1 MNAVDLDHLVDH
13 HAEDAFTFLEE
24 LVRAD
29 STVGREHAAL
39 EVLAAQ
45 FVESGF
51 EIEQIPVPRDVAD
64 DPPGGVAQVSYD
76 GRYNVIARLP
86 ERGGRSLLFNGHID
100 VVPPGDL
107 TQWTT
112 PPFQPDRRD
121 GWLYGRGGGDMKAGF
136 AMGWLA
142 LRAILQGD
150 PGLITGDLSLL
161 AVIEE
166 ECTGNG
172 TLAACRAGHL
182 ADAVVV
188 LEPTDLGLLLAGVG
202 VLWMEIVVQG
212 SAGHAYAADR
222 SASALDSALD
232 VVAGLKEIEKRLNAD
247 VDDHVFVEV
256 AQPYNVNI
264 GVVDTGDWQSSVPS
278 TAVVGVR
285 FGFPRAWT
293 AEQAIEYVNRE
304 LATVSAGSPA
314 LSSRPMRVRPNGYRA
329 EGYSLDP
336 GSPLVTAL
344 QSAHHAAHGTVA
356 ETYALG
362 STTDARYYVN
372 HFDTPAVCYGPRAR
386 DIHGIDERVE
396 LQSIVDGAK
405 TLTRFIAAHFSEDG
419 S

>member
-1 MNAVDLDHLVDH
+1 M
-13 HAEDAFTFLEE
+13 FLED

-29 STVGREHAAL
+29 STVGREHEAL
-39 EVLAAQ
+39 DVLSARFAQ
-45 FVESGF
+45 SGF
-51 EIEQIPVPRDVAD
+51 AIERVPIPADVAD
-64 DPPGGVAQVSYD
+64 GPPGGVGQMSYD
-76 GRYNVIARLP
+76 GRYDVVARLP
-86 ERGGRSLLFNGHID
+86 ARGGRSLMFNGHID
-100 VVPPGDL
+100 VVPPGDV
-107 TQWTT
+107 TQWTA
-112 PPFQPDRRD
+112 PPFQPERRN

-142 LRAILQGD
+142 LHAVLHGD

-232 VVAGLKEIEKRLNAD
+232 VIAGLKEIEGRLNAD
-247 VDDHVFVEV
+247 VDDQVFVDV

-264 GVVDTGDWQSSVPS
+264 GVVGTGDWQSSVPS

-293 AEQAIEYVNRE
+293 AAQAIDYITKE
-304 LATVSAGSPA
+304 LATVSAESVA
-314 LSSRPMRVRPNGYRA
+314 LSARPMQVRPNGYRA
-329 EGYSLDP
+329 EGYSLDS

-344 QSAHHAAHGTVA
+344 QSAHHAAHGTAA
-356 ETYALG
+356 ETFALG

-405 TLTRFIAAHFSEDG
+405 TLTRFIAGYFAEDG
-419 S
+419 P